1 MVASNDTADA
11 SGIYRPTADAS
22 GRPMPVYEGL
32 SNGLESEISLLF
44 GDAMTVRCEPLSY
57 ARRCIALVRSHDTA
71 DREAIREA
79 LKNIGALLRPFDAAV
94 FNDNGDVT
102 ISTGHIDTR
111 TWLGLIKACRELTA
125 ALALIREG

>member
-1 MVASNDTADA
+1 MVASNDTADT

-44 GDAMTVRCEPLSY
+44 GDAMAVRCEPLSY

-79 LKNIGALLRPFDAAV
+79 LVELVAAYDDLNRPRPPLQEGVWHTMKIPSDESIRMMGALAAARKV
-94 FNDNGDVT
+94 V
-102 ISTGHIDTR
+102 
-111 TWLGLIKACRELTA
+111 A
-125 ALALIREG
+125 